1 MINFF
6 THWTKKKVMICIVSA
21 VLAGTAVFGAFTF
34 LGPSGGTTDVAPPDN
49 TNDGTSLCPAD
60 KTVADYLNDPKQNL
74 YIANGVL
81 AEAGSFRSTS
91 VGKTVSTKVGFSV
104 TQDIIATRV
113 VKGSTVYKQSSSYG
127 LVKMGDERL
136 AHGDKYLYRLATK
149 VNSVSDMAWPS
160 GAPTELN
167 KEEFVNRY
175 GQRGNGLSGYIL
187 NDETIVSATFDGY
200 DEQSGLYTFSY
211 VLDNQKATAYLLY
224 EMRTNSG
231 SKNFAT
237 FQKAVIT
244 VSMDENWVVHTL
256 STDCEYNVP
265 IAGGTPCKE
274 SMTEVFSDVGQI
286 KSFEQLPC
294 YDFYRNYVD
303 FSVAPP
309 SGDDNDGEL
318 PAPVLPDEPAEPEP
332 LDVLMNMFEGYLE
345 GAPLNARLST
355 QVSGLPIEAD
365 VTLVLNLQDLAKTT
379 FSALTANGL
388 RVTYVNDNIFAA
400 VNGVKLRSSV
410 DDIMQAVNRFAN
422 MQIPSIDFDFADFD
436 TSSLMDAMTLEF
448 ADGKAVVGME
458 LNLGQ
463 LCVKAEFV
471 GAEQVDG
478 KYAFQSATVGVGGI
492 ELVLSAQD
500 KTIELLNTDE
510 GDYVDACAVLLDYA
524 DVFGELTCVRSDS
537 GELLNK
543 SWLIDIQPISLT
555 INGTIYQT
563 EQMQLRLY
571 LTKEKIV
578 LNADN
583 LSLTCT
589 YLDGTTT
596 TKQLAFGG
604 ALTFANEQ
612 SPSTLYLT
620 INDLVN
626 PSSDL
631 KFSIGLNALTDCFE
645 KRLPEL
651 KEAIPQLG
659 ELLENDFDV
668 ANLIKLSSLLSH
680 LSYDRNNGKTLTL
693 SVDAS
698 SLLDGLGKLDIML
711 SMPQAGQ
718 VRLSVRQSDETA
730 VTIGNFSVAAKVGE
744 QPSAQTVDEAYDVNA
759 AHIRLGSIDTLLQS
773 LVNTAKR
780 TSFRLTGKV
789 PVNLNALSIVK
800 ADVELGLDVRIDVEK
815 DTSGKD
821 VVYVAAKLS
830 RGELSDF
837 TAIAFDDVG
846 GDSYLFYDGASG
858 QITVKRNSLNK
869 IKWCTICNKYA
880 SECSKKI
887 LHAGF
892 RSNKL
897 VLDQDYYGKCSYDV
911 TVSEAEFA
919 ANPFDYV
926 LPMINLSSKINEA
939 IVGAIKEES
948 KAAYGIDDVLLNY
961 TYSEPTYN
969 VKLDLKPIDSVLGQ
983 ADIFIGHDENA
994 NFTSLYGRVAL
1005 LNMSGISAV
1014 GTFDIRLVDSV
1025 FGDAKSL
1032 LADRTLF

>member
-6 THWTKKKVMICIVSA
+6 THWTKKKVIICIVSV

-49 TNDGTSLCPAD
+49 TNDGTSLRPAD
-60 KTVADYLNDPKQNL
+60 KTVADYVSDPKQNL

-91 VGKTVSTKVGFSV
+91 TGTTVSTKVGFSV
-104 TQDIIATRV
+104 TQDILATRV
-113 VKGSTVYKQSSSYG
+113 VKGSTVYKKSSSYG

-149 VNSVSDMAWPS
+149 VNSVSDMDWPND
-160 GAPTELN
+160 APTELS

-175 GQRGNGLSGYIL
+175 GQRGNGLTGYIL

-200 DEQSGLYTFSY
+200 DEQSGLYTFTY
-211 VLDNQKATAYLLY
+211 VLDNQKATAYMLY

-244 VSMDENWVVHTL
+244 VSMDANWVVHTL
-256 STDCEYNVP
+256 TTDCEYNVP

-274 SMTEVFSDVGQI
+274 SMTEVFSDIGQI
-286 KSFEQLPC
+286 ESFEQIPC

-309 SGDDNDGEL
+309 SGDNDGEL
-318 PAPVLPDEPAEPEP
+318 PAPVLPSEPAEPEP

-355 QVSGLPIEAD
+355 QVGGLPIEAD

-388 RVTYVNDNIFAA
+388 QVAYANDNIFAA
-400 VNGVKLRSSV
+400 VNDVKLRSSV
-410 DDIMQAVNRFAN
+410 DGIVQAISRFAN
-422 MQIPSIDFDFADFD
+422 TQLPSIDLDFD
-436 TSSLMDAMTLEF
+436 NLDTSALMDAMTLDF
-448 ADGKAVVGME
+448 ADGKAVVGIE

-463 LCVKAEFV
+463 IAAKAEFV
-471 GAEQVDG
+471 GTEQVGG
-478 KYAFQSATVGVGGI
+478 KYAFQSATVDVGGI
-492 ELVLSAQD
+492 ELQLFAQD
-500 KTIELLNTDE
+500 KTIELLSTDE

-524 DVFGELTCVRSDS
+524 DVFGELFSVRSDS

-543 SWLIDIQPISLT
+543 SWLIDVQPLSLM
-555 INGTIYQT
+555 INGTTYQT

-571 LTKEKIV
+571 STKEKVV

-583 LSLTCT
+583 LCLTCT
-589 YLDGTTT
+589 YSDGTTS

-631 KFSIGLNALTDCFE
+631 KFSIGLNALTDCVE

-659 ELLENDFDV
+659 ELLETDFDV
-668 ANLIKLSSLLSH
+668 ANLLKLSSLLSH

-698 SLLDGLGKLDIML
+698 PLLTGLGKLDIML
-711 SMPQAGQ
+711 SQPQDGQ

-730 VTIGNFSVAAKVGE
+730 VTIGNISVAAKVGE
-744 QPSAQTVDEAYDVNA
+744 QPSGQTADEAYDVNA
-759 AHIRLGSIDTLLQS
+759 AHIRLDSIDTLLQS

-821 VVYVAAKLS
+821 VVYIAAKIS
-830 RGELSDF
+830 RGELSDI
-837 TAIAFDDVG
+837 TAIAFNDVG
-846 GDSYLFYDGASG
+846 GDSYLFYDGANG

-880 SECSKKI
+880 SECSNKFV
-887 LHAGF
+887 HAGF

-911 TVSEAEFA
+911 TVSEAQFA

-926 LPMINLSSKINEA
+926 LPMINFSSMINDA
-939 IVGAIKEES
+939 IVGAINEEKDS
-948 KAAYGIDDVLLNY
+948 AYGIDDVLLNY
-961 TYSEPTYN
+961 TYSAPTYN

-983 ADIFIGHDENA
+983 ADIFIDHDENA
-994 NFTSLYGRVAL
+994 NFTSLYGSVVL
-1005 LNMSGISAV
+1005 LDMSGISAV

>member
-6 THWTKKKVMICIVSA
+6 THWTKKKVIICIISVA
-21 VLAGTAVFGAFTF
+21 LAGTAVFGAFTF

-49 TNDGTSLCPAD
+49 TNDGTSLRPAD
-60 KTVADYLNDPKQNL
+60 KTVADYVDDPKQNL

-91 VGKTVSTKVGFSV
+91 TGTTVSTKVGFSV
-104 TQDIIATRV
+104 TQDILATRV
-113 VKGSTVYKQSSSYG
+113 VKGSTVYKQSSSFG

-149 VNSVSDMAWPS
+149 VNSVSDMEWPN

-175 GQRGNGLSGYIL
+175 GQRGNGLTGYIL

-200 DEQSGLYTFSY
+200 DEQSGLYTFTY

-244 VSMDENWVVHTL
+244 VSMDANWVVHTL
-256 STDCEYNVP
+256 TTDCEYNVP

-274 SMTEVFSDVGQI
+274 SMTEVFSDIGQI
-286 KSFEQLPC
+286 ESFEQLPY

-309 SGDDNDGEL
+309 SGDNDGVL
-318 PAPVLPDEPAEPEP
+318 PAPVLPEEPAEPEP

-365 VTLVLNLQDLAKTT
+365 VTLVLNLQDLEKTT
-379 FSALTANGL
+379 FSAITANGL
-388 RVTYVNDNIFAA
+388 HVTYVSDNIFAA

-410 DDIMQAVNRFAN
+410 SDLMQAVSRFAN
-422 MQIPSIDFDFADFD
+422 TEIPSIDLDFADFD
-436 TSSLMDAMTLEF
+436 TSALMDAMTLDF

-458 LNLGQ
+458 LDLGQ
-463 LCVKAEFV
+463 LCVKAKFV
-471 GAEQVDG
+471 GEEQDGG

-492 ELVLSAQD
+492 ELQLFAQD

-510 GDYVDACAVLLDYA
+510 GDYVDACAVLMDYA
-524 DVFGELTCVRSDS
+524 DVFGELFSVRSDG

-543 SWLIDIQPISLT
+543 SWLIDVQPLSLT
-555 INGTIYQT
+555 VNGTTYQT

-583 LSLTCT
+583 LCLTCT
-589 YLDGTTT
+589 YSDGTASI
-596 TKQLAFGG
+596 KQLALGG

-612 SPSTLYLT
+612 NPSTLYLT

-631 KFSIGLNALTDCFE
+631 KFSIGLNALTDCVE

-659 ELLENDFDV
+659 ELLETDFDI
-668 ANLIKLSSLLSH
+668 ANLLKLSSLLSN

-693 SVDAS
+693 SVEAS

-711 SMPQAGQ
+711 SQPQDGQ
-718 VRLSVRQSDETA
+718 VRLAVRQSDETA
-730 VTIGNFSVAAKVGE
+730 VTIGNLSVAAKVGE
-744 QPSAQTVDEAYDVNA
+744 QPSSQTVDEAYDVAA
-759 AHIRLGSIDTLLQS
+759 AHIRLDSIDTLLQS

-800 ADVELGLDVRIDVEK
+800 ADVELGLDVLIDVEK

-821 VVYVAAKLS
+821 VVYIAAKLS
-830 RGELSDF
+830 RGELSDI
-837 TAIAFDDVG
+837 TSIAFDDAG
-846 GDSYLFYDGASG
+846 GDSYLFYDGANG

-880 SECSKKI
+880 SECSNKI

-897 VLDQDYYGKCSYDV
+897 VLDQDYFGKCSYDV
-911 TVSEAEFA
+911 TVSEVEFA

-926 LPMINLSSKINEA
+926 LPMINFSSKINEA
-939 IVGAIKEES
+939 IVGAINEEKDS
-948 KAAYGIDDVLLNY
+948 ECGIDDVLLNY
-961 TYSEPTYN
+961 TYSAPTYN

-983 ADIFIGHDENA
+983 ADIFIDHDENA
-994 NFTSLYGRVAL
+994 NFTSLYGKVAL
-1005 LNMSGISAV
+1005 LDMSGISAV